1 MTKTLIIH
9 PDDRSTDFLKG
20 IYVNLNATVLTS
32 GTKEQVNEEISKHNR
47 IMMMGHGSPF
57 GLFAIHKFTS
67 GNGFVIDHS
76 TVELL
81 CNKENVFIW
90 CNADQ
95 FVRNHKLNGLYS
107 GMFIS
112 EVGEANYCG
121 LPNTSQDVV
130 DESNNTF
137 AELLGSVISGSLHE
151 AYQYTK
157 YYYDQ
162 LAEVNAVAEYNA
174 QRLYLAE

>member
-1 MTKTLIIH
+1 MKTLIIH

-20 IYVNLNATVLTS
+20 IYVNLNATVLTA
-32 GTKEQVNEEISKHNR
+32 GTKEQVNEEISKHDR

-57 GLFAIHKFTS
+57 GLFSVGRFV
-67 GNGFVIDHS
+67 GNNGYVIDQS
-76 TVELL
+76 TVNLL
-81 CNKENVFIW
+81 RNTENVFIW
-90 CNADQ
+90 CNADK
-95 FVRNHKLNGLYS
+95 FVNCYKLNGLYS

-121 LPNTSQDVV
+121 LPGTSQEVV

-137 AELLGSVISGSLHE
+137 AELLGSVINKSLNE
-151 AYQYTK
+151 AYVYTK
-157 YYYDQ
+157 YFYDQ
-162 LAEVNAVAEYNA
+162 LAEVNAVAEYNT